1 MKRMQLQIVLGAILV
16 FLSGTILTLMI
27 IEEED
32 RLTKYEAQQE
42 AKEIEFGAAVYEVN
56 CTSCH
61 GDYAQGVPGKAPC
74 LRCGELFTTRMNEIG
89 WEGSLEDYIVSVV
102 TTGRQVST
110 RPGLYQGE
118 GQGPPVMPTWAQE
131 FGGPLRDDQI
141 RAVAA
146 FLVSYEEWGLNP
158 ELVPTPAIAIDPDD
172 PIALG
177 RLEFIQQG
185 CSGCHTVENVSQAVT
200 GPILDGLASRAGD
213 QVEGMSAEEYIIQSI
228 LEPNAI
234 VVEGFNEGVMPQNFG
249 VLIPAEGLDNLMA
262 FLLTL
267 EE

>member
-32 RLTKYEAQQE
+32 RLAQYEVQQR
-42 AKEIEFGAAVYEVN
+42 AKQIEFGAAVYEIN

-74 LRCGELFTTRMNEIG
+74 LRCGEFFTARIDEIG

-102 TTGRQVST
+102 TTGRQIST

-118 GQGPPVMPTWAQE
+118 GQGPPVMPTWSQDY
-131 FGGPLRDDQI
+131 GGPLRDDQI

-146 FLVSYEEWGLNP
+146 FLVSYEEWALNP
-158 ELVPTPAIAIDPDD
+158 ELVPTPAVAIDPDD

-177 RLEFIQQG
+177 RLAFIQQG
-185 CSGCHTVENVSQAVT
+185 CSGCHTIENISQAVT
-200 GPILDGLASRAGD
+200 GPILDGLASRAGG
-213 QVEGMSAEEYIIQSI
+213 QVDGLSAEEYIIQSI
-228 LEPNAI
+228 LEPNAF

-249 VLIPAEGLDNLMA
+249 ELIPEDVFDSLMVY
-262 FLLTL
+262 LLTL